1 MNEKDKHTFYSFTP
15 LEEAKAILT
24 ALKLMREYIKDEK
37 DDEEFPDRD
46 RYRKKEYDM
55 QLLTKIDYKV
65 QKGFELTKEELR
77 LLYEIDNNIE
87 EFGYE
92 KDSRIEQIINK
103 RNIKRDLAYIFDC
116 KEEEICLG
124 GDLPKDKTIK
134 VYWGSLDLRN
144 LTNANRVTLP
154 EYIRGSLNL
163 GNLTSVEGVTLPE
176 YIRGSLNLGNLTS
189 VEGVRF
195 PKYIGGT
202 LNLRNLTNANRVTLP
217 EYIGGSLHS
226 RKLTSANGV
235 TFPKCIGGSLY
246 LDNLTS
252 AKGLIFPKYIGE
264 DLWLCHLAS
273 VEGVTLPEY
282 IGGSI
287 DLNNL
292 TSAEGLKLPSNFN
305 IYNQLSA
312 PYHIIM
318 EILIHPEKYY
328 NQKEK
333 KETESVAR

>member
-154 EYIRGSLNL
+154 EYI
-163 GNLTSVEGVTLPE
+163 
-176 YIRGSLNLGNLTS
+176 
-189 VEGVRF
+189 
-195 PKYIGGT
+195 
-202 LNLRNLTNANRVTLP
+202 
-217 EYIGGSLHS
+217 GGSLHS